1 MPSLRRR
8 LLKLAVW
15 RRGFRRPEF
24 WLAGLLAVV
33 IFFTVDALRAPQKQ
47 VSVRVFAMAVD
58 GYHHYLHPITGRF
71 VRCRY
76 RPTCSNYAVEA
87 VRKYGVLKGGWMSYR
102 RIASCRKSVP
112 MGTIDPVP

>member
-8 LLKLAVW
+8 LLK
-15 RRGFRRPEF
+15 PEY

-33 IFFTVDALRAPQKQ
+33 LLFVLDALRAPQEQ
-47 VSVRVFAMAVD
+47 VSVRVFALAVD
-58 GYHHYLHPITGRF
+58 GYHHYLHPLTGRF

-87 VRKYGVLKGGWMSYR
+87 VRKYGVLKGGWMSYWR
-102 RIASCRKSVP
+102 VASCKKSVP
-112 MGTIDPVP
+112 MGTVDPVP